1 MRLDVQEKQQEKE
14 KKKIDWKAEIISWL
28 WTIGIA
34 LAIVF
39 VVNTFIARVVN
50 VDGAS
55 MLPTLTHGERI
66 ITTPLHG
73 ELQRGDIVVIHREND
88 TAIIKRIVAVAGD
101 TVDIDYDTGT
111 LYVNGEAVEED
122 YISAPMHFVAYQGG
136 NTKLPLTVEEG
147 YVFVLGDNRN
157 VSLDSRAAE
166 LGAVEEKAVFGKAI
180 FRIWPF
186 DKFGLIE

>member
-1 MRLDVQEKQQEKE
+1 MRFDVHQKPEEGE
-14 KKKIDWKAEIISWL
+14 KKINWKAELISWL

-34 LAIVF
+34 FAIVF

-55 MLPTLTHGERI
+55 MLPTLEHGERI
-66 ITTPLHG
+66 ITTPLYG

-101 TVDIDYDTGT
+101 TVDIDYGTGT
-111 LYVNGEAVEED
+111 LYVNGEAVDED
-122 YISAPMHFVAYQGG
+122 YISAPMQYVSYQGG
-136 NTKLPLTVEEG
+136 NTALPLTVEDG

-166 LGAVEEKAVFGKAI
+166 LGAVEEKEVFGKAI

-186 DKFGLIE
+186 DKFGTIE